1 MGKLL
6 AICTSPQRGTVKT
19 EVESARLTPEWGIET
34 DAHGGN
40 WHRQVSLLSAEKIEN
55 FRKKIWVDYGAFG
68 ENLVVEGYDFRNLPV
83 TSRFAIG
90 DVVLEMTQIG
100 KECHNDCV
108 IKQKTGECIM
118 PREGVFARVLQ
129 GGEIHVG
136 DEVTLLP
143 PPENPPL
150 RAAVITLSDKGSRRE
165 REDKSGP
172 LIVEMLTAAGYQ
184 VEETM
189 ILPDEAKALKAQLIR
204 LADGRQVNLIL
215 TTGGTGFAPRDITPE
230 ATYAVADRNAP
241 GIAEAM
247 RYHSLSITPRGMLS
261 RAASVLRGKTLIV
274 NLPGSPKAVKENL
287 EYILPS
293 LEHGVRIAAGLDGE
307 CARK

>member
-150 RAAVITLSDKGSRRE
+150 RAAVITLSDKGIREPLAPSEQAPQRR
-165 REDKSGP
+165 K
-172 LIVEMLTAAGYQ
+172 
-184 VEETM
+184 
-189 ILPDEAKALKAQLIR
+189 
-204 LADGRQVNLIL
+204 
-215 TTGGTGFAPRDITPE
+215 
-230 ATYAVADRNAP
+230 
-241 GIAEAM
+241 
-247 RYHSLSITPRGMLS
+247 
-261 RAASVLRGKTLIV
+261 
-274 NLPGSPKAVKENL
+274 
-287 EYILPS
+287 
-293 LEHGVRIAAGLDGE
+293 EHGDARRCAKGE
-307 CARK
+307 LEAHGKQACRRSEQQHEQRKRKRGGHIVPAK

>member
-90 DVVLEMTQIG
+90 DV
-100 KECHNDCV
+100 
-108 IKQKTGECIM
+108 
-118 PREGVFARVLQ
+118 
-129 GGEIHVG
+129 G

-150 RAAVITLSDKGSRRE
+150 RAAVITLSDKGSRGE
-165 REDKSGP
+165 REDRSGP

>member
-1 MGKLL
+1 MGKVM
-6 AICTSPQRGTVKT
+6 AVNISVKRGTQKVNVHTVK
-19 EVESARLTPEWGIET
+19 LIENYGLEN
-34 DAHGGN
+34 DAHAGN

-150 RAAVITLSDKGSRRE
+150 RAAVITLSDKGSRGE

-261 RAASVLRGKTLIV
+261 RAVSVLRGKTLIV